1 MSSVKKEKFKAVI
14 FDMDGVLIDSELIW
28 FQKYH
33 QLLALLAPS
42 LSISVHKNLLGRSI
56 EGIYD
61 YLYDNYEGG
70 LKIKNKRKFF
80 KEYEN
85 FGISYIYNCT
95 NLLFNADQVLAE
107 LKKCIPL
114 ALASSSPWTWI
125 NQSLELHNLQKY
137 FKVVVSGQDL
147 KKAKPNPDI
156 YLKTAK
162 ELNCNPEDCLVI
174 EDSVAG
180 VEAGKN
186 AKMQVL
192 GLRNGFNHDQNLEK
206 ADKIINHL
214 KEIIKVVC

>member
-70 LKIKNKRKFF
+70 L
-80 KEYEN
+80 
-85 FGISYIYNCT
+85 
-95 NLLFNADQVLAE
+95 
-107 LKKCIPL
+107 
-114 ALASSSPWTWI
+114 
-125 NQSLELHNLQKY
+125 
-137 FKVVVSGQDL
+137 
-147 KKAKPNPDI
+147 
-156 YLKTAK
+156 
-162 ELNCNPEDCLVI
+162 VI

>member
-61 YLYDNYEGG
+61 YLYDNY
-70 LKIKNKRKFF
+70 
-80 KEYEN
+80 
-85 FGISYIYNCT
+85 GISYIYNCT